1 MKPPTTSA
9 PAPQLGTRPWLHV
22 RTRAARVRPKSSRF
36 FLRSD
41 KLLLQNCAILHNA
54 PQNGF
59 VRSRFA
65 SRIVSSPRCVRG
77 KVFHGRFYG
86 RLIFHCKTA
95 QPNGNNSVTFPARR
109 GDRESA
115 TFGNAGGQIFRNP
128 TSYEYFKSCNFL
140 ELPFRDNT
148 YCSISLSCRAR
159 WRPHRWSRNGNAWSP
174 WNGNARSP
182 RNGLGHD
189 ERWQPS

>member
-59 VRSRFA
+59 VRLPNEKHAAQRDEKLRKKSLGNYKSAALPTELCRRFN
-65 SRIVSSPRCVRG
+65 SG
-77 KVFHGRFYG
+77 K
-86 RLIFHCKTA
+86 
-95 QPNGNNSVTFPARR
+95 
-109 GDRESA
+109 
-115 TFGNAGGQIFRNP
+115 
-128 TSYEYFKSCNFL
+128 
-140 ELPFRDNT
+140 LP
-148 YCSISLSCRAR
+148 
-159 WRPHRWSRNGNAWSP
+159 
-174 WNGNARSP
+174 
-182 RNGLGHD
+182 
-189 ERWQPS
+189 